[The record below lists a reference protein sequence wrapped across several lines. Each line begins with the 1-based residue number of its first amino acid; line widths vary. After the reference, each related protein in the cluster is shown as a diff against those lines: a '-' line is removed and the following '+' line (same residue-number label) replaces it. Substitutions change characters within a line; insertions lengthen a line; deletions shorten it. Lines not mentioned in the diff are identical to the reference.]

1 MSIQTFQKSEVQI
14 ESRKKELAKRES
26 DRVVR
31 HFKHLRG
38 IKEISG
44 SCLVDVHT
52 FGLLALKL
60 GTYIGTNYTVHVG
73 VFGCMYKMEFI
84 KH

>member
-31 HFKHLRG
+31 HFKHLQVLRRFLVVVWWMC
-38 IKEISG
+38 IHLD
-44 SCLVDVHT
+44 CLH
-52 FGLLALKL
+52 
-60 GTYIGTNYTVHVG
+60 
-73 VFGCMYKMEFI
+73 
-84 KH
+84 